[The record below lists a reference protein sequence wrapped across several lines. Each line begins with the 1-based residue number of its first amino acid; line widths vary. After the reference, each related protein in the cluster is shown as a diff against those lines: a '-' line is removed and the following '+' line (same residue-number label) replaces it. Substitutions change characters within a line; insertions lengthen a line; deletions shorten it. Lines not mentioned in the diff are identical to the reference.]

1 MPRWLGRGLS
11 LVRPAF
17 GAPLVAGNM
26 STGAADFGKA
36 LGVVGSGW
44 VTAQWRGND
53 VTISSG
59 GGGKKWV
66 GGHWGGL
73 FIGLGVRA
81 HADHRPESNLQPN
94 RRFIKSLLWIGYE
107 FDSHF
112 LTILL
117 VLQAFTEGIRRWWG
131 ACVVIGVR

>member
-1 MPRWLGRGLS
+1 MFRQLGRGLA
-11 LVRPAF
+11 LARAAF
-17 GAPLVAGNM
+17 GAPLVAGKVF
-26 STGAADFGKA
+26 TGAVDFGGA
-36 LGVVGSGW
+36 PGVVGSGW
-44 VTAQWRGND
+44 VTTQWWGND
-53 VTISSG
+53 ATISSG
-59 GGGKKWV
+59 GGGEKWE
-66 GGHWGGL
+66 GGRWGGL